1 MDNDQRVI
9 MTLVL
14 AVTTILLMLLIR
26 RNARVRERDARRAR
40 RRGRE
45 LAYEG
50 FEENLYDN
58 ESEFTFRRLFRMSK
72 LCFTALL
79 NELDADGRL
88 TRSGLG
94 HSARRKA
101 RAAARACTLR
111 AHTHSANARTRAAR
125 NLHVAHRA
133 LGNGAAMCRPV
144 QHLPG

>member
-1 MDNDQRVI
+1 MDNDQRVL
-9 MTLVL
+9 MTLML
-14 AVTTILLMLLIR
+14 AVATILIMLLVR
-26 RNARVRERDARRAR
+26 GNARVRERGARRAR

-45 LAYEG
+45 HTYAD
-50 FEENLYDN
+50 FEENLCDN
-58 ESEFTFRRLFRMSK
+58 ESEHTFRRLFRMSK
-72 LCFTALL
+72 ICFTALL
-79 NELDADGRL
+79 DALDDDGRL